1 MGAELYFLKTAES
14 KANIWSVK
22 LIYPRPPLALAA
34 VCSKAVALLLLI
46 HCLLLLLLLFSV
58 GGMFGHCFLV
68 RTALSV
74 ISSRAGCFTLFVY

>member
-46 HCLLLLLLLFSV
+46 HCLLLLLLLFFCV
-58 GGMFGHCFLV
+58 GDV
-68 RTALSV
+68 WS
-74 ISSRAGCFTLFVY
+74 LFSCTYST